1 MKKNLTNV
9 LKALGFM
16 AIGMTILFLL
26 YQSQNKA
33 FQAQCVTDG
42 ISKENC
48 SLIKKLLDDFR
59 QTNPFWII
67 LIVVTTLLSHLARAL
82 RWNQL
87 IESLGEK
94 PRVINGLFSVIIGF
108 FANLGIPRIGEIVR
122 ATTMAKYEN
131 IPTEKLLG
139 TVVVDRIVDMVTFI
153 ILVGV
158 TFFLEFETIS
168 TKLGELMAT
177 NQSKN
182 TAGPSNLWYLLV
194 GLCIIGVALI
204 IFYIKR
210 PENLMVKK
218 VKGLVTGVLEGI
230 ATISKLKRPWL
241 FLFYTVAVWFL
252 YYIML
257 YLCIPAFGPTR
268 HLGMQAALIVFVF
281 GAFGFLVP
289 SPGGMG
295 TYHWLIIQALTLFG
309 IQAADGFS
317 FANIAYFTGQII
329 SNVGFGLLA
338 LILLPIVNKN
348 YHPNTNK
355 S

>member
-67 LIVVTTLLSHLARAL
+67 LIVITTLLSHLARAL

-94 PRVINGLFSVIIGF
+94 PRIINGLFSVIIGF

-131 IPTEKLLG
+131 IPTEKLFG
-139 TVVVDRIVDMVTFI
+139 TVVVDRIVDMITFI

-158 TFFLEFETIS
+158 TFFLEFDTIS

-182 TAGPSNLWYLLV
+182 TAAPSNLWYLLV

-230 ATISKLKRPWL
+230 ATISKLERPWL

-281 GAFGFLVP
+281 GAF
-289 SPGGMG
+289 
-295 TYHWLIIQALTLFG
+295 
-309 IQAADGFS
+309 
-317 FANIAYFTGQII
+317 
-329 SNVGFGLLA
+329 
-338 LILLPIVNKN
+338 
-348 YHPNTNK
+348 
-355 S
+355 